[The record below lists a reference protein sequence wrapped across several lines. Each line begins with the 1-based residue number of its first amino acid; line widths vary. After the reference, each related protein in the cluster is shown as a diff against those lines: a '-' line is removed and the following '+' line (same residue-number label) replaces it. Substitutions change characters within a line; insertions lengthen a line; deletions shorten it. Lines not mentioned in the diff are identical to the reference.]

1 MKLFERKDT
10 RTHTAQVAQ
19 QLEEEVSRISDANIS
34 SCEIQEWIDYLV
46 GKYAISPV
54 ILFEEAIS
62 QKLEEMKVK
71 RYNHWYR
78 QMPFEKEYFEVDG
91 YLLSSLIRKTSPL
104 LVFWLK

>member
-10 RTHTAQVAQ
+10 RTHTSQVAQ

-46 GKYAISPV
+46 GKYSISPV

-62 QKLEEMKVK
+62 QKLEEVKVK

-91 YLLSSLIRKTSPL
+91 YQITFSIPFDGDDNIFFL
-104 LVFWLK
+104 